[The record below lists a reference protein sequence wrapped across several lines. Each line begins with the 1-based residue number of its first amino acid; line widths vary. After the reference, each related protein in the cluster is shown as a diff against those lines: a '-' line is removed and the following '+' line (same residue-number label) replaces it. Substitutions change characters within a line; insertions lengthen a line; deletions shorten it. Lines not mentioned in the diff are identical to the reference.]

1 MNATTGKT
9 ADKATQRS
17 MEARLGQVGREID
30 QFAKRAAA
38 SRAEVRA
45 RMQRQLDQ
53 LRQRQARAAEHLRRQ
68 AQADQAAWNA
78 YAAELAW
85 DLDEL
90 DVELAIAGAALDA
103 ELAPDAATFDAAVQ
117 SELDAWNDWI
127 GLLQAKAARE
137 ADTGDRAEA
146 LTRPVQQRAVVAAGQ
161 LHHFRASR
169 PDVTGQ
175 ARDSVELAMVELR
188 AAADEV
194 DLQVDRQLGDRP
206 STVWPVPTA
215 SRVRG
220 TRARPAPGGTPR
232 WLTGQGWPAPGW
244 TIAYGILTLT
254 AGVLVLVWPGRALLV
269 LAIVLGIQLLVAGV
283 FWLVSAFAVPEAGMG
298 ALAALSGVLGIL
310 LGLLIVSRPA
320 QALGALILLLGLFW
334 TVSGLIQIVHG
345 IRTDAPARG
354 WTIAAG
360 VVGAAAGI
368 TVLVYPGPSL
378 LVLTF
383 IFGIGLILY
392 GAFLIAEGI
401 QRRQRL
407 HVTVPAQR

>member
-1 MNATTGKT
+1 MTTTTGKA

-17 MEARLGQVGREID
+17 MEARLGQLGRDID
-30 QFAKRAAA
+30 QVAQRAAA

-45 RMQRQLDQ
+45 RMQRELDQ
-53 LRQRQARAAEHLRRQ
+53 LRQRQAKAAEHLRRQ
-68 AQADQAAWNA
+68 KQADQAAWQA
-78 YAAELAW
+78 YTAELAW

-90 DVELAIAGAALDA
+90 DVDLAIAEAALAA

-117 SELDAWNDWI
+117 AELDAWNDWI

-137 ADTGDRAEA
+137 TDNHERAEA
-146 LTRPVQQRAVVAAGQ
+146 LTRPVQQRATAAANQ
-161 LHHFRASR
+161 LHHLRAGR
-169 PDVTGQ
+169 PGTTGH
-175 ARDSVELAMVELR
+175 ARDSVELAMIELR
-188 AAADEV
+188 AAADEAA
-194 DLQVDRQLGDRP
+194 RQADQQFGDRP
-206 STVWPVPTA
+206 STVWPAPTA

-220 TRARPAPGGTPR
+220 TRTRPAPGGTPR

-244 TIAYGILTLT
+244 TIAYGILTLA
-254 AGVLVLVWPGRALLV
+254 AGVLVLVWPGRALIV

-283 FWLVSAFAVPEAGMG
+283 FWLVSAFAVPDAGMG

-310 LGLLIVSRPA
+310 LGLLVVSRPA

-345 IRTDAPARG
+345 IRTDTPARG

-360 VVGAAAGI
+360 VIGAAAGI
-368 TVLVYPGPSL
+368 TLLVYPGPSL
-378 LVLTF
+378 LVLAL

-392 GAFLIAEGI
+392 GAFLIAEGV
-401 QRRQRL
+401 QRRQRR